1 MSYPEPRLIIGGVE
15 HTSGSQGELTVLNPA
30 TEEVLAIL
38 PKAGAA
44 EAQEAA
50 RLAADGFAAWS
61 ALSPF
66 ERAPVLRR
74 AAVIMRD
81 TAEEAAM
88 TMTLEQGK
96 PLAQALAEWRSSA
109 DLLDWFAEEARRA
122 YGRLVPARAAGM
134 SLAVHR
140 RPIGPV
146 AAFAPWNFPAW
157 APMQK
162 LAPALAA
169 GCSVVMKP
177 SEDTP
182 ATSWLIAKA
191 LLEAGL
197 PQKAISVIWG
207 PAGQISSTLIAAPEI
222 RKVSLTGSVRV
233 GRIVAAEAG
242 RHLKRATMEL
252 GGHAPVIVARDAD
265 LARLVPLAAQWKFRN
280 AGQVCV
286 NPTRFLVEAPVYGDF
301 VDGLAA
307 EAKRIRVGPGTDPE
321 AGMGPLATR
330 HQLETTMTLVEDALA
345 QGAHLAAGGNRIGNR
360 GYFHEPTVLADMTPA
375 MQAMNDEPFGPLA
388 LVMKVGSIEEALEEA
403 NRLPVGLASY
413 AFTDSR
419 KTAELITSR
428 IEAGMLGLNH
438 FALALPE
445 TPFGG
450 MKDSGFGSEGGTEGL
465 DAYLQPFLVTAAV

>member
-1 MSYPEPRLIIGGVE
+1 MHYPKPSLIIGGVE
-15 HTSGSQGELTVLNPA
+15 HASGSQGELVVLNPA
-30 TEEVLAIL
+30 TEDVLAVL
-38 PKAGAA
+38 PKAGAD
-44 EAQEAA
+44 EAGQAA
-50 RLAADGFAAWS
+50 RLAAEGFAEWS
-61 ALSPF
+61 AFPAF
-66 ERAPVLRR
+66 ERATVLHR
-74 AAVIMRD
+74 AAAIMRD
-81 TAEEAAM
+81 SAEDAAL

-96 PLAQALAEWRSSA
+96 PLPQAMAEWRSSA

-122 YGRLVPARAAGM
+122 YGRLVPARSAGM

-140 RPIGPV
+140 RPVGPV

-157 APMQK
+157 AVMQK

-169 GCSVVMKP
+169 GCSVVLKP

-182 ATSWLIAKA
+182 ATSWLIAQA

-197 PQKAISVIWG
+197 PGKAISVIWG
-207 PAGQISSTLIAAPEI
+207 PAGQIASTLIAAPEI

-242 RHLKRATMEL
+242 HHLKRATMEL

-286 NPTRFLVEAPVYGDF
+286 NPTRFLVEAPLYDDF
-301 VDGLAA
+301 VEDLAA
-307 EAKRIRVGPGTDPE
+307 EARKITVGPGTDP
-321 AGMGPLATR
+321 ATGMGPLATR
-330 HQLETTMTLVEDALA
+330 NQLETTVALVEDAVA
-345 QGAHLAAGGNRIGNR
+345 QGAQVAAGGSRIGNR

-375 MQAMNDEPFGPLA
+375 MRAMNDEPFGPLA
-388 LVMKVGSIEEALEEA
+388 LVMKVDSVEAALEEA

-419 KTAELITSR
+419 RTAELITSR

-450 MKDSGFGSEGGTEGL
+450 VKDSGFGSEGGSEGL
-465 DAYLQPFLVTAAV
+465 DAYLQPFLVSAAV